1 MKTDDGEGETFAHLL
16 DHIDDE
22 KKKNRI
28 LLMIF
33 VAGVIGFVILVVN
46 RPAMKHA

>member
-1 MKTDDGEGETFAHLL
+1 MGTEEETFAHML

-28 LLMIF
+28 LLSIF
-33 VAGVIGFVILVVN
+33 VIGVIGFVILVMN